1 MGSGLSKKKQWWTPM
16 PSYAR
21 SPEEEVA
28 YQWCIKNSI
37 KIAPFAASSDKGND
51 SWWIDIETNN
61 LTKRSPYKYNRDQ
74 IWSKIFELYV
84 FYYKKYG
91 LRNTV

>member
-1 MGSGLSKKKQWWTPM
+1 M
-16 PSYAR
+16 PSYLR

-28 YQWCIKNSI
+28 YQWCIKNEI
-37 KIAPFAASSDKGND
+37 KIAPHAASSSKQND
-51 SWWIDIETNN
+51 EWWIDIEAKN
-61 LTKRSPYKYNRDQ
+61 LKKRSPYKYNRDQ

>member
-21 SPEEEVA
+21 SPEEEAA
-28 YQWCIKNSI
+28 YQWCVKNNI
-37 KIAPFAASSDKGND
+37 KISPFAASSDKVNNE
-51 SWWIDIETNN
+51 WWIDIETNN
-61 LTKRSPYKYNRDQ
+61 LNKRSPYKYNRDQ

>member
-16 PSYAR
+16 PSYNR
-21 SPEEEVA
+21 SPEEEAA
-28 YQWCIKNSI
+28 YQWCIKNGI
-37 KIAPFAASSDKGND
+37 KISPFAASSDKVNNE
-51 SWWIDIETNN
+51 WWVDIETNN
-61 LTKRSPYKYNRDQ
+61 LKKRSPYKYNRDQ

-91 LRNTV
+91 LRDTV